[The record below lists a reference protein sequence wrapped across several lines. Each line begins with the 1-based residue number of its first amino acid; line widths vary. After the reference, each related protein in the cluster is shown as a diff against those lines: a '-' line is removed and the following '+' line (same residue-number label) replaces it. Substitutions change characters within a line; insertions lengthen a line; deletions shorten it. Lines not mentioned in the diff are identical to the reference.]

1 MAEDRTARFLAKLLT
16 RAREGDDVAL
26 NQLCRELEPPI
37 QKYFWRRFN
46 NPDVVS
52 ELCQETFVRFL
63 KNLPHLR
70 EQLSLRGFVV
80 KIAVHVT
87 QDYLR
92 KKYRHPEEELEPD
105 GVTDG
110 VDPSEA
116 ILRRIDLQKALE
128 QLPEQ
133 SRRILLMRADGYKYD
148 EISAHT
154 DLSVSGVKMQ
164 VKRNLDKLRSV
175 LDVTLLAV
183 ATTVVLRWSFEI
195 ARNGLG

>member
-1 MAEDRTARFLAKLLT
+1 MAEDTTARLLAELLT
-16 RAREGDDVAL
+16 QARGGDEAAL

-46 NPDVVS
+46 NPDIVG

-63 KNLPHLR
+63 KNLPNVR

-87 QDYLR
+87 QDYFR
-92 KKYRHPEEELEPD
+92 KKYRRPEEELEPE

-110 VDPSEA
+110 VDPAES

-128 QLPEQ
+128 KLPEQ
-133 SRRILLMRADGYKYD
+133 SRRILLMRADGYKYE
-148 EISAHT
+148 EISAQT

-164 VKRNLDKLRSV
+164 VKRNLDKLRTV
-175 LDVTLLAV
+175 LDVTISALA
-183 ATTVVLRWSFEI
+183 ATVVLRWLFEI